1 MVFPREDGVAPWGR
15 RESAAQCRELHG
27 GGSTVRREGA
37 SVGGGLGPDLQPPEQ
52 QGRLTPDV
60 SALPTLPWQR
70 ACLEA
75 SDGRNMAAEVVPK
88 KEG

>member
-15 RESAAQCRELHG
+15 RESAAQGREQRR
-27 GGSTVRREGA
+27 GGSTVQREVA
-37 SVGGGLGPDLQPPEQ
+37 SVGGGLGPDLQPPER

-60 SALPTLPWQR
+60 SALPTPPWRR

-75 SDGRNMAAEVVPK
+75 TDGRNVAAEVAPK
-88 KEG
+88 QEG